1 MTLGKLAR
9 WLYSCHYCR
18 HSFEREGMFN
28 DRCCT
33 ACAASRYAD
42 AKGA

>member
-1 MTLGKLAR
+1 MTLSKLAR
-9 WLYSCHYCR
+9 WLYACHYCTR
-18 HSFEREGMFN
+18 SFVRAEMFN

-33 ACAASRYAD
+33 ACATSRFNQ